1 MMKIIFAAVFLF
13 CLQNIT
19 ASTFVGNGGNAGD
32 VELQVTIAQISNTL
46 SRVTELTDDEKE
58 KLCQCEQILSEH
70 KVCESLKNISER
82 QSYFCADMTAEKAKD
97 ILKLIDNGPELSGG
111 VQFLWTSKSMEVTE
125 KNGDRQADAIANA
138 KTKKIVLNRD
148 QFLKLKDYE
157 RIYLITHELGHLVQ
171 IEKKYLSD
179 DQPIGPFKQDDG
191 ARQLLNSMAAA
202 VTMKALTTGQ
212 VSDFAKILSTS
223 KNYKTNWFT
232 LGLGTEKK
240 RDEDSR
246 LAIQKYSGWDFTYRH
261 QLNQDWGVSLG
272 ARRLTGEEHFFTTTT
287 ATTLLNLMNAQV
299 NYRFFPSSNPL
310 TVAGQS
316 HFVVGLGLE
325 SGRAEYKI
333 KDDFT
338 EDNDQANLL
347 SPILS
352 AQYYLAMNSGVWF
365 NGGVTYTNHKYTFN
379 NIGFGGY
386 KSDPN
391 QFYINIGASYGF

>member
-1 MMKIIFAAVFLF
+1 MIKIIFTFIVLSFVQIA
-13 CLQNIT
+13 I

-46 SRVTELTDDEKE
+46 NKVSELSDDEKE
-58 KLCQCEQILSEH
+58 KLCRCEKILSEH

-82 QSYFCADMTAEKAKD
+82 QSYFCADMTSEKAKD
-97 ILKLIDNGPELSGG
+97 ILNLIDNDPEVSGG

-125 KNGDRQADAIANA
+125 KNGDRQADAIANS
-138 KTKKIVLNRD
+138 KTKKIVLNRE

-202 VTMKALTTGQ
+202 VTMKSLTTGQ
-212 VSDFAKILSTS
+212 VSDYAKILSTS
-223 KNYKTNWFT
+223 KSYKTNWFT
-232 LGLGTEKK
+232 FGIGTEKK
-240 RDEDSR
+240 RDEDSK

-261 QLNQDWGVSLG
+261 QLNQDWGLSLG
-272 ARRLTGEEHFFTTTT
+272 ARRLTGEEHLFTTTT
-287 ATTLLNLMNAQV
+287 ATTFLNLLNAQV

-316 HFVVGLGLE
+316 HFVAGLGLE

-338 EDNDQANLL
+338 EDNDQASLL

-352 AQYYLAMNSGVWF
+352 AQYYWAMNSGIWF
-365 NGGVTYTNHKYTFN
+365 NGGLTYTNHKYTFN

-386 KSDPN
+386 KSDSN